1 MLSASTNEVNER
13 ARVLLKFLV
22 ERYIRDGS
30 PVASRALARAGVL
43 SLSAASIRNVMADLD
58 EMGFVR
64 SPHTS
69 AGRVPTVRGYRYFID
84 TLLTPQPLDA
94 AEEAHI
100 RSQLLECA
108 GSDQD
113 LLQSASDLLSSLTR
127 MAAVVTVPR
136 RDHVALRQIEFLPLS
151 GGRVLA
157 ILVVNQH
164 EVQNRVLHTHRDY
177 SAAELERAANYLNA
191 VFAGKDLFSVR
202 EALLRDVQATR
213 AHVNRALL
221 EMLVLGG
228 QLFPDAE
235 QDDFVLAGGTNLM
248 GFQELSNV
256 DRLRGLFEAF
266 DRKQDIL
273 RLFDQCLEAD
283 GVQIFVGDES
293 GYQAL
298 DECSVVT
305 APYMVDGCVAGVLGV
320 IGPTRMAY
328 SRIIS
333 LVDTTAR
340 VLGAALNSGD

>member
-1 MLSASTNEVNER
+1 MPSASTNDVNER

-305 APYMVDGCVAGVLGV
+305 APYMVDGRVAGVLGV

-340 VLGAALNSGD
+340 MLGAALNSGD